1 MLAAVILFT
10 VTDASAQR
18 LKLNI
23 NYSAGIPMG
32 ESFKNY
38 VSKTSLR
45 GWNANLLYDVND
57 QLAVG
62 LGFGT
67 QSYYER
73 LPRAIYKTAD
83 GSDISAVLSNTVTTM
98 PIMAQGQFNLL
109 PEAAIQPYVGLGVGG
124 SVISYNQ
131 YVGEFSN
138 SRTKFGFAARPEA
151 GVYIP
156 VGRYKESSIVIGG
169 AYNYMPFKTDN
180 IKNLNNIGI
189 HAGFR
194 FPLR

>member
-1 MLAAVILFT
+1 
-10 VTDASAQR
+10 
-18 LKLNI
+18 
-23 NYSAGIPMG
+23 
-32 ESFKNY
+32 
-38 VSKTSLR
+38 SLR
-45 GWNANLLYDVND
+45 GWNANLLYDIND
-57 QLAVG
+57 QLGIG

-67 QSYYER
+67 QSFYER

-98 PIMAQGQFNLL
+98 PIMAQAQFNLL
-109 PEAAIQPYVGLGVGG
+109 PEAVIQPYVGLGVGG
-124 SVISYNQ
+124 NVISYNQ

-156 VGRYKESSIVIGG
+156 VGKYKESAIVIGG
-169 AYNYMPFKTDN
+169 AYNYMPFKMDN
-180 IKNLNNIGI
+180 IKNLNNIGL
-189 HAGFR
+189 HAGFK

>member
-1 MLAAVILFT
+1 MLVALICVAT
-10 VTDASAQR
+10 SDASAQR

-32 ESFKNY
+32 ADFKNY
-38 VSKTSLR
+38 IDKSSLR

-57 QLAVG
+57 QVAVG

-67 QSYYER
+67 QSFYER
-73 LPRAIYKTAD
+73 LPRAVYKSAD

-109 PEAAIQPYVGLGVGG
+109 PEAAIQPYVGLGIGG
-124 SVISYNQ
+124 NVISYNQ

-151 GVYIP
+151 GIYIP
-156 VGRYKESSIVIGG
+156 VGRYKESGIVVGG
-169 AYNYMPFKTDN
+169 AYNFMPFKTDN
-180 IKNLNNIGI
+180 INNLNHLGL